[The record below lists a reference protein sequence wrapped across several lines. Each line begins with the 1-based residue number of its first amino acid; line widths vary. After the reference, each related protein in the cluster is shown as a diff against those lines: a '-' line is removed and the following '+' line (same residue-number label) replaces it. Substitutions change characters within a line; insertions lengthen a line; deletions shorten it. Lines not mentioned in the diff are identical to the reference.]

1 MPVLALD
8 TASEACSAAVLVDGR
23 LVTRSVAIGRGHAEV
38 LMPMVAEAMAEAAV
52 SFDDLS
58 RIVVTTGPGSFTG
71 VRVAVAAARGF
82 AVVSGLPVV
91 GLSTL
96 AVHAAMAREA
106 HPGATVLAVL
116 TAGRGEIY
124 GAVYDGAGNVVR
136 APEAGSAA
144 HFASLAA
151 EGVVLAGSA
160 ADVVVDA
167 GVVSST
173 VAHRSVSVDVGALA
187 RLGALAP
194 EPEEAPRPLYIRP
207 PDAKPQAAARIA
219 RR

>member
-1 MPVLALD
+1 MLALD

-23 LVTRSVAIGRGHAEV
+23 LVTRSVIVGRGHAEV

-96 AVHAAMAREA
+96 AVHAETARESHA
-106 HPGATVLAVL
+106 GSPVLAVL
-116 TAGRGEIY
+116 AAGRGEIY
-124 GAVYDGAGNVVR
+124 GAIYDGAGNIIL
-136 APEAGSAA
+136 APEAGSTA
-144 HFASLAA
+144 HFAALAP
-151 EGVVLAGSA
+151 EGAVLAGSA
-160 ADVVVDA
+160 ADAVA
-167 GVVSST
+167 ASCSRPLP
-173 VAHRSVSVDVGALA
+173 VAHRNVSVDVGALA
-187 RLGALAP
+187 RLGAIAP
-194 EPEEAPRPLYIRP
+194 EPDEAPRPLYIRP